1 VRIVVDEQGP
11 RVIALV
17 RHMHASGR
25 PMRDIVTELRSM
37 GVVNGAGHPLR
48 LAHIWAILRT
58 RRGTP

>member
-11 RVIALV
+11 RVVALV
-17 RHMHASGR
+17 RHMHVSGR

-48 LAHIWAILRT
+48 LAHVWAILRT
-58 RRGTP
+58 RHGGP